1 MPRKSIN
8 NKHHRP
14 CRSVDAL
21 KMFNESENEMNGEE
35 GGGVRV
41 FVRKREKIN

>member
-1 MPRKSIN
+1 MARKSIN

-14 CRSVDAL
+14 CQSVDAL
-21 KMFNESENEMNGEE
+21 KMFNESENEMNGA
-35 GGGVRV
+35 GVRV

>member
-35 GGGVRV
+35 SRRSESVCEEEG
-41 FVRKREKIN
+41 KD